1 MEKCLQNF
9 DCDIDIDDPIIVTD
23 NDENLKNA
31 FENRQHLQ
39 CISSLLSN
47 AIEKVFQDV
56 SELQTLLEK
65 CIDLAQDYR
74 ESNENFGLQT
84 HLCPLHRSQIL
95 HYLKTVKDNRHEFS
109 HNPLES
115 IVNILIS
122 FEQTSQALEKCN
134 TPNIHITIPHL
145 HKLKKLCV
153 IDADDH
159 GTVKALKSAIKSHLD
174 LITSKHITKYHKIA
188 LFLFPPTKKLLVFDD
203 SERNETLSD
212 CKIMMQQ
219 FYVETDNSRKKIKV
233 DIEYCADGIFSD
245 FIEQSTSDNKID
257 IINQEINE
265 YLSRKII
272 LSEEFNVL
280 EWWKA
285 NKILFPLL
293 YQVSC
298 KILGT
303 PASVAPSQR
312 AILKARALL
321 CSNPMKI
328 LCDETFNEIVFLN
341 NNFIYGC

>member
-1 MEKCLQNF
+1 MGKCLQNF

-23 NDENLKNA
+23 DDESLKNA

-39 CISSLLSN
+39 CIGSLLSN
-47 AIEKVFQDV
+47 AIERVFQDV

-65 CIDLAQDYR
+65 CIELSQDYR
-74 ESNENFGLQT
+74 ESNDNFGLPT
-84 HLCPLHRSQIL
+84 PSCPLHRIRIL
-95 HYLKTVKDNRHEFS
+95 HYLKTVKDNCHEFS
-109 HNPLES
+109 HNLLEN

-122 FEQTSQALEKCN
+122 IEQTSQALEEDN
-134 TPNIHITIPHL
+134 TPNLHITIPHL

-153 IDADDH
+153 NDVDDH
-159 GTVKALKSAIKSHLD
+159 DSVKALKSAFKSHLD
-174 LITSKHITKYHKIA
+174 LITSKYITKYHKIA

-203 SERNETLSD
+203 AERKETISD

-219 FYVETDNSRKKIKV
+219 FYVEIDSSRKKIKIDV
-233 DIEYCADGIFSD
+233 EYCEDGIFSD
-245 FIEQSTSDNKID
+245 FIEQSTSDSKID

-265 YLSRKII
+265 YLSRKIT
-272 LSEEFNVL
+272 LSEVFNVL

-303 PASVAPSQR
+303 PASIASSQQ

-321 CSNPMKI
+321 GANPTKI
-328 LCDETFNEIVFLN
+328 PCDETINEIVFLN
-341 NNFIYGC
+341 NNFKYGC